1 LIGGYERMQQPISEI
16 FPVHAISE
24 IDRARAREYAL
35 LATLLAR
42 SPDTQLITRLAV
54 LRGDASPLGMAHA
67 ALGEA
72 AGRTNEESAGREFF
86 DLFVGLGQGQLS
98 PYASH
103 YLTGSLYSRPLARL
117 REALEHLGIERTQRS
132 EPEDHIAILCEIMAG
147 LSDGSLV
154 SANNVDR
161 DFFQQHLATWGR
173 RFFVDLE
180 QAESAD
186 FYRSVGSFGRTLME
200 IETEVYSLPV

>member
-1 LIGGYERMQQPISEI
+1 MQQPISES
-16 FPVHAISE
+16 FPAQRVNE

-35 LATLLAR
+35 LATLLAS
-42 SPDTQLITRLAV
+42 SPDTQMITRLAM

-72 AGRTNEESAGREFF
+72 AGRTDEESAGREYFN
-86 DLFVGLGQGQLS
+86 LFVGLGQGQLS

-117 REALEHLGIERTQRS
+117 RETLEHLGIERTERS

-147 LSDGSLV
+147 LVDGSLV
-154 SANNVDR
+154 GADNVDR

-180 QAESAD
+180 QAGLAD
-186 FYRSVGSFGRTLME
+186 FYGSVGSLGRILME

>member
-1 LIGGYERMQQPISEI
+1 MQRPISEI
-16 FPVHAISE
+16 FAADAISE

-42 SPDTQLITRLAV
+42 SPDTRLITRLAA

-72 AGRTNEESAGREFF
+72 AGRTNEESAGREYFN
-86 DLFVGLGQGQLS
+86 LFVGLGQGQLS

-117 REALEHLGIERTQRS
+117 RETLEHLGIEGTQRS
-132 EPEDHIAILCEIMAG
+132 EPEDHIAILCEIMAD
-147 LSDGSLV
+147 LIDGSLV
-154 SANNVDR
+154 SADNVDH

-180 QAESAD
+180 QARTAD
-186 FYRSVGSFGRTLME
+186 FYGSVGSLGRILME
-200 IETEVYSLPV
+200 IETEVYSLPVQA

>member
-1 LIGGYERMQQPISEI
+1 MPRPISES
-16 FPVHAISE
+16 FPAHTVNE

-42 SPDTQLITRLAV
+42 SPDTEMITRLAV
-54 LRGDASPLGMAHA
+54 LQGDASPLGMAHA
-67 ALGEA
+67 ALGVA
-72 AGRTNEESAGREFF
+72 AGRTDDESAGREYFN
-86 DLFVGLGQGQLS
+86 LFVGLGQGQLS

-117 REALEHLGIERTQRS
+117 RETLQHLGIERTQQS

-147 LSDGSLV
+147 LVDGSLV
-154 SANNVDR
+154 SADDLDR
-161 DFFQQHLATWGR
+161 DFFQQHLATWGT

-180 QAESAD
+180 QA
-186 FYRSVGSFGRTLME
+186 
-200 IETEVYSLPV
+200 

>member
-1 LIGGYERMQQPISEI
+1 MQQPISGN
-16 FPVHAISE
+16 FPAHAVDE

-35 LATLLAR
+35 LASLLAS
-42 SPDTQLITRLAV
+42 SPDTQMITRLAM

-67 ALGEA
+67 ALGAA
-72 AGRTNEESAGREFF
+72 AGQTDEESAGREYFS
-86 DLFVGLGQGQLS
+86 LFVGLGQGQLS

-103 YLTGSLYSRPLARL
+103 YLTGSLYSRPLMRL
-117 REALEHLGIERTQRS
+117 RETLQRLGIERTQRS

-147 LSDGSLV
+147 LIDGSLV
-154 SANNVDR
+154 SAVNVDR

-180 QAESAD
+180 QAGLAD
-186 FYRSVGSFGRTLME
+186 FYGSVGSLGRTLME

>member
-1 LIGGYERMQQPISEI
+1 MQRPISRSL
-16 FPVHAISE
+16 PAHTVNE

-42 SPDTQLITRLAV
+42 SPDTEMITRLAV
-54 LRGDASPLGMAHA
+54 LQGDASPLGMAHA
-67 ALGEA
+67 ALGVA
-72 AGRTNEESAGREFF
+72 AGRTDDESAGREYFN
-86 DLFVGLGQGQLS
+86 LFVGLGQGQLS

-117 REALEHLGIERTQRS
+117 RETLQHLGIERTQQS

-147 LSDGSLV
+147 LVDGSLV
-154 SANNVDR
+154 SADDLDR
-161 DFFQQHLATWGR
+161 DFFQQHLATWGT

-180 QAESAD
+180 QARSAD
-186 FYRSVGSFGRTLME
+186 FYGWVGSLGRIWME
-200 IETEVYSLPV
+200 IETEVYSLPG